1 MKRFTAH
8 KPLNSSDLRQ
18 FALTYVSRYA
28 TSRHKLAVYL
38 RRKIRERG
46 WDDDD
51 APPVEALV
59 AELAENRLVDDR
71 AYAEMK
77 ADGLSR
83 RGYGP
88 RRVRQAL
95 DAAGI
100 AEGDAAEAL
109 RGAEAESAAAAF
121 AYAKRRRLGPFSQ
134 HADDP
139 DHRRK
144 ALAAML
150 RAGHAYLTSRRILDL
165 SPELVQDGQ
174 ALSELSG
181 RTISF

>member
-1 MKRFTAH
+1 MKRFIAS
-8 KPLNSSDLRQ
+8 KPLSSADLRQ

-28 TSRHKLAVYL
+28 TSRHKLAAYL
-38 RRKIRERG
+38 KRKLRERG
-46 WDDDD
+46 WEEEE

-59 AELAENRLVDDR
+59 AELAENRFVDDR

-77 ADGLSR
+77 AGSLSR
-83 RGYGP
+83 RGYGL

-109 RGAEAESAAAAF
+109 RGAEVESTAAAL
-121 AYAKRRRLGPFSQ
+121 AYAKRRRLGPFSA
-134 HADDP
+134 HFDDP

-150 RAGHAYLTSRRILDL
+150 RAGHAYFTARRILDL
-165 SPELVQDGQ
+165 SPELVQDDQ
-174 ALSELSG
+174 ALSEL
-181 RTISF
+181 

>member
-1 MKRFTAH
+1 MKRFTAS
-8 KPLNSSDLRQ
+8 KPLNSADLRQ

-28 TSRHKLAVYL
+28 TSRHKLAEYL

-46 WDDDD
+46 WEEEE

-59 AELAENRLVDDR
+59 EELAENRFVDDR

-77 ADGLSR
+77 AGGLSR

-100 AEGDAAEAL
+100 AEGDAADAL
-109 RGAEAESAAAAF
+109 RGAEADSTAAAL
-121 AYAKRRRLGPFSQ
+121 AYAKRRRLGPFSA
-134 HADDP
+134 HFDDP

-150 RAGHAYLTSRRILDL
+150 RAGHAYLTVRRILDL
-165 SPELVQDGQ
+165 SPELVQDDQ
-174 ALSELSG
+174 ALSEL
-181 RTISF
+181 

>member
-1 MKRFTAH
+1 MKRFTAS
-8 KPLNSSDLRQ
+8 KPLNSADLRQ

-28 TSRHKLAVYL
+28 TSRHKLAEYL

-46 WDDDD
+46 WEEEE

-59 AELAENRLVDDR
+59 EELAGNRFVDDR

-77 ADGLSR
+77 AGGLSR

-100 AEGDAAEAL
+100 AEGDAADAL
-109 RGAEAESAAAAF
+109 RGAEADSTVAALT
-121 AYAKRRRLGPFSQ
+121 YAKRRRLGPFSA
-134 HADDP
+134 HFDDP

-150 RAGHAYLTSRRILDL
+150 RAGHAYLTARRILDL
-165 SPELVQDGQ
+165 SPELVQVDQ
-174 ALSELSG
+174 ALSEL
-181 RTISF
+181 

>member
-1 MKRFTAH
+1 MKRFTAS
-8 KPLNSSDLRQ
+8 KPLNSADLRQ

-28 TSRHKLAVYL
+28 TSRHKLAEYL

-46 WDDDD
+46 WEEEE

-59 AELAENRLVDDR
+59 EELAGNRFVDDR

-77 ADGLSR
+77 AGGLSR

-100 AEGDAAEAL
+100 AEGDAADAL
-109 RGAEAESAAAAF
+109 RGAEADSTVAA
-121 AYAKRRRLGPFSQ
+121 RP
-134 HADDP
+134 
-139 DHRRK
+139 
-144 ALAAML
+144 
-150 RAGHAYLTSRRILDL
+150 RILSPWL
-165 SPELVQDGQ
+165 SLGNTPLANAAPMQIAAKESQNSVVL
-174 ALSELSG
+174 
-181 RTISF
+181 